1 MWTGI
6 AKEVLLA
13 SASARRVAL
22 LSQLNIPCQQIVVE
36 VDGEDEPRQPNE
48 DVIQYVQRTSDEKN
62 ARVQN
67 HIEVARPDLTDLP
80 ILSADTTVA
89 IGQEIFGKPLD
100 EADARRILQALASV
114 THDVYSAVTL
124 TWRDTTLRALSHS
137 QVTFDQSLIDGLDDY
152 IATGE
157 PYGKAGAYAIQGFA
171 STYIRHMAGSYSGIV
186 GLPVFETCGLL
197 RCLGLLR

>member
-1 MWTGI
+1 MWTGL
-6 AKEVLLA
+6 AKKLLLA
-13 SASARRVAL
+13 SASERRVAL

-36 VDGEDEPRQPNE
+36 VDGEDEPRQANE
-48 DVIQYVQRTSDEKN
+48 DVIQYVRRTSDEKN

-67 HIEVARPDLTDLP
+67 HIDIARSDLADLP

-89 IGQEIFGKPLD
+89 VGQEIFGKPVD
-100 EADARRILQALASV
+100 QADARRILQALASV

-124 TWRDTTLRALSHS
+124 TWHNKTLRALSHS
-137 QVTFDQSLIDGLDDY
+137 QVTFDQSLVDGLDEY

-171 STYIRHMAGSYSGIV
+171 STHIRHMAGSYSGIV

-197 RCLGLLR
+197 RSFGLLR

>member
-1 MWTGI
+1 MWTGL
-6 AKEVLLA
+6 AKEILLA
-13 SASARRVAL
+13 SASERRVAL
-22 LSQLNIPCQQIVVE
+22 LNQLNIPCQQIVVE
-36 VDGEDEPRQPNE
+36 VDGEDEPRQDNE

-62 ARVQN
+62 ARVRN
-67 HIEVARPDLTDLP
+67 HIEVARPDLADLP

-89 IGQEIFGKPLD
+89 VGQEIFGKPLD
-100 EADARRILQALASV
+100 EADARRILQALSSV

-124 TWRDTTLRALSHS
+124 YWRNKTLRAISHS
-137 QVTFDQSLIDGLDDY
+137 QVTFDQSLVDGMDEY

-157 PYGKAGAYAIQGFA
+157 PYGKAGAYAIQGVA

-197 RCLGLLR
+197 RSFGLLR